1 MNLAE
6 SKQKMVIYH
15 KQVTMEK
22 QIKVQQKIAFFAFLN
37 CITSNKGNMFCFHLD
52 SLCVRCQQ
60 IEQFLVIEAGPD
72 ELTPGHPAVIVD
84 VHPLEY
90 TSSALLN
97 SLIL

>member
-1 MNLAE
+1 
-6 SKQKMVIYH
+6 
-15 KQVTMEK
+15 
-22 QIKVQQKIAFFAFLN
+22 
-37 CITSNKGNMFCFHLD
+37 MFCFNLD

-90 TSSALLN
+90 TRSALLN

>member
-1 MNLAE
+1 
-6 SKQKMVIYH
+6 
-15 KQVTMEK
+15 MEK
-22 QIKVQQKIAFFAFLN
+22 QIKVQSKIYFFAFAN

-90 TSSALLN
+90 TRSALLN
-97 SLIL
+97 SLML